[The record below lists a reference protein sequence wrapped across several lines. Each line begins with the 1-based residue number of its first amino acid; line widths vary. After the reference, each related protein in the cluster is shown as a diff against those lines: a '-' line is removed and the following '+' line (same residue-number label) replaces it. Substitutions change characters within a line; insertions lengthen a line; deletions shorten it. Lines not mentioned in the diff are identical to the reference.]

1 MNQSENL
8 KQTFL
13 TLENLV
19 KSYPEGGSR
28 RIVLNGVSGQVQA
41 GEIVAILGKSGSGK
55 STLLNLIGGI
65 DQPDSGSVRVN
76 GVVLSELDD
85 RRRTLF
91 RRANIGFI
99 YQFFNLIPTLTI
111 QENVSLPLE
120 LLGESPKQSKQKVS
134 ELLEMVGLENHKNKY
149 PEQLSG
155 GEQQRVAIARALV
168 HDPLFILADEP
179 TGNLDNET
187 GAQVLDLLQHLVRN
201 AGKSLIVVTHNQDII
216 TLADRIYYLINGRFE
231 VTPTSRRKNVD
242 NRPDGYSF

>member
-28 RIVLNGVSGQVQA
+28 RIILNGVSGQVQA
-41 GEIVAILGKSGSGK
+41 GEIVSILGKSGSGK

-85 RRRTLF
+85 QRRTLF
-91 RRANIGFI
+91 RRANIGII

-120 LLGESPKQSKQKVS
+120 LLGESLNQSKQKAS

-216 TLADRIYYLINGRFE
+216 TLADRIYYLINGRLE
-231 VTPTSRRKNVD
+231 VTPISRRRNVD
-242 NRPDGYSF
+242 DRPDGNSF

>member
-1 MNQSENL
+1 MNQSANL

-28 RIVLNGVSGQVQA
+28 RIILNGVSGQVQA

-65 DQPDSGSVRVN
+65 DQPDSGIVRVN
-76 GVVLSELDD
+76 GLVLSELDD
-85 RRRTLF
+85 QRRTLF

-120 LLGESPKQSKQKVS
+120 LLGESLKKSKQKVS

-201 AGKSLIVVTHNQDII
+201 AGKSLIVVTHNQEII
-216 TLADRIYYLINGRFE
+216 TLAERIYYLINGRLE
-231 VTPTSRRKNVD
+231 VTPTSWRRNVD

>member
-8 KQTFL
+8 QQTFL

-28 RIVLNGVSGQVQA
+28 RIILNGVSGQVQA

-85 RRRTLF
+85 QRRTLF

-120 LLGESPKQSKQKVS
+120 LLGESLKQSKQKVS

-216 TLADRIYYLINGRFE
+216 TLADRIYYLINGRLE
-231 VTPTSRRKNVD
+231 VTPTSRRRNVD